1 VPRRSRRPFASLVL
15 GLALLAGTA
24 MPALAWGN
32 GGNLGNG
39 YGTHDW
45 IISQALK
52 VFGDSPPAWLDVNV
66 ALLASD
72 DPDKVFW
79 AANEHVFYE
88 KGYGRGAVDR
98 ISEFYHQTLVA
109 HQAGD
114 DARASTTFGWMAHYV
129 GDILL
134 ATKRGPAVIE
144 LEFDNQSLANSSE
157 KISSIHELAP
167 DNVRKHKLSG
177 SARDALKAAYA
188 QRGGKPGDL
197 LSTAAVPVKVK
208 LRADTHLKCIQ
219 DAHGDV
225 NKMVRCG

>member
-1 VPRRSRRPFASLVL
+1 MLRGMDDNRLRNGIIIGVTVIVAVAMVALFWILRASNERTIHASTKFATALVNNDPS
-15 GLALLAGTA
+15 AA
-24 MPALAWGN
+24 PK
-32 GGNLGNG
+32 GGADYVKGVRAYFGGVSSARVIDSHNHSIN
-39 YGTHDW
+39 T
-45 IISQALK
+45 
-52 VFGDSPPAWLDVNV
+52 GDSADTR
-66 ALLASD
+66 S
-72 DPDKVFW
+72 
-79 AANEHVFYE
+79 Y
-88 KGYGRGAVDR
+88 
-98 ISEFYHQTLVA
+98 
-109 HQAGD
+109 
-114 DARASTTFGWMAHYV
+114 YV